1 MLSKHNKIN
10 DDIRLQ
16 HALLSA
22 LRNLTIPVQ
31 NKSNMIALGLVDII
45 YPMLMSEQYPV
56 IFKLL
61 GTLRMAIDGQGNYN
75 MLVNIPIFFSEQC
88 KIDWI

>member
-1 MLSKHNKIN
+1 MLSKHNKLN

-22 LRNLTIPVQ
+22 LRNLTIPAQ
-31 NKSNMIALGLVDII
+31 NKSKLISLGLVDII

-61 GTLRMAIDGQGNYN
+61 GTLRMAIDGQGKSNLFYT
-75 MLVNIPIFFSEQC
+75 FSFSPSTNRNVL
-88 KIDWI
+88 

>member
-1 MLSKHNKIN
+1 MN

-22 LRNLTIPVQ
+22 LRNLVIPAQ
-31 NKSNMIALGLVDII
+31 NKSRMISHGLVDII
-45 YPMLMSEQYPV
+45 LPMLTIDQYPV

-61 GTLRMAIDGQGNYN
+61 GTLRMVIDGQG
-75 MLVNIPIFFSEQC
+75 II
-88 KIDWI
+88 